1 MTKLKNKVFITY
13 IHLIAQNFF
22 TRGVVV
28 FDEPRGDP
36 FGVIRF
42 VGERVRLGEL
52 GASISRLG
60 TVDNFDEATTRRGV
74 FLSGFLG
81 RRVTTLGGSRT
92 VCHPLFISFS
102 TRGDL

>member
-1 MTKLKNKVFITY
+1 MKNKAFITY
-13 IHLIAQNFF
+13 IHLIIAQNFF

-36 FGVIRF
+36 FGVARF

-52 GASISRLG
+52 GTSTSRLG
-60 TVDNFDEATTRRGV
+60 TVDSFEEATTRRGV

-81 RRVTTLGGSRT
+81 RVRVTTLGGSRT